1 MRASVTVEEDRR
13 GRTTLVVTELPSQ
26 VNPCDLAEKIVDL
39 VKEGTVGGIAEVRD
53 EGSGPA
59 DERIVV
65 VLKRDAVAKVV
76 LSDLNQHTQL
86 ELGNGAGH

>member
-1 MRASVTVEEDRR
+1 MRASLTVEEDRR

-26 VNPCDLAEKIVDL
+26 VNPHDLAEKIANL

-65 VLKRDAVAKVV
+65 VLKRDAVAKAV
-76 LSDLNQHTQL
+76 LSNLYQHTQL
-86 ELGNGAGH
+86 EPGSEV

>member
-1 MRASVTVEEDRR
+1 MRAVLTVEQDRR

-26 VNPCDLAEKIVDL
+26 VNAHDLAEKIAGL
-39 VKEGTVGGIAEVRD
+39 AKEGTVGGITQVRE

-65 VLKRDAVAKVV
+65 VLKRDAVTKVV
-76 LSDLNQHTQL
+76 LNNLYQHTQL
-86 ELGNGAGH
+86 ELGGAG

>member
-1 MRASVTVEEDRR
+1 MRATLTVEEDRR

-26 VNPCDLAEKIVDL
+26 VNPMTLAEKIAGL

-59 DERIVV
+59 ERIVV
-65 VLKRDAVAKVV
+65 VLKRDAATKDV
-76 LSDLNQHTQL
+76 LDNLYQHTQL
-86 ELGNGAGH
+86 EPGSAG